1 MRLLRTEGD
10 LSALLLRLT
19 LALVLF
25 PHGAQKVFGWFGGH
39 GLEPTLQYFQND
51 LSIPLLFGIV
61 AIAAEFLGSIA
72 LLIGFLTRVAA
83 FVVAVE
89 MIVAVHLVHR
99 DFGFFMNWMGGQKG
113 EGFEYHILLFG
124 MCLALMLK
132 GGGIWSIDRVL
143 NARRHRNEIFL
154 PMH

>member
-1 MRLLRTEGD
+1 MRLLRTEND
-10 LSALLLRLT
+10 LSAFLLRLT

-25 PHGAQKVFGWFGGH
+25 PHGAQKVLGWFGGQ
-39 GLEPTLQYFQND
+39 GLGPTLQHFQGD
-51 LSIPLLFGIV
+51 LGIPLLFGIV
-61 AIAAEFLGSIA
+61 AIAAEFLGSIS
-72 LLIGFLTRVAA
+72 LLIGFLTRVVA

-89 MIVAVHLVHR
+89 MIVAVYLLHL
-99 DFGFFMNWMGGQKG
+99 DFGFFMNWMGEQKG
-113 EGFEYHILLFG
+113 EGFAYHILILG

-143 NARRHRNEIFL
+143 NARRHRNDIFL

>member
-1 MRLLRTEGD
+1 
-10 LSALLLRLT
+10 
-19 LALVLF
+19 
-25 PHGAQKVFGWFGGH
+25 
-39 GLEPTLQYFQND
+39 
-51 LSIPLLFGIV
+51 
-61 AIAAEFLGSIA
+61 
-72 LLIGFLTRVAA
+72 
-83 FVVAVE
+83 

-99 DFGFFMNWMGGQKG
+99 GFGFFMNWMGGQKG

>member
-10 LSALLLRLT
+10 LSAFLLRLT

-51 LSIPLLFGIV
+51 LGVPLVFGIV

-72 LLIGFLTRVAA
+72 LFIGFLTRLVA

-89 MIVAVHLVHR
+89 MIVAVYLVHL

-113 EGFEYHILLFG
+113 EGFEYHILLLG
-124 MCLALMLK
+124 ICLALILK
-132 GGGIWSIDRVL
+132 GGGLWSIDRVL

-154 PMH
+154 PTH